1 MKVIRCIG
9 KTTRCDAEID
19 FTKPVRFWE
28 RVSLTG
34 GSILSIPIVEKCGMT
49 EIYFWDNENAT
60 AIIGDDKYELSAD
73 NPKVFARLKNNV
85 ELLFAF
91 NALK

>member
-19 FTKPVRFWE
+19 FTKPVRFWK

-34 GSILSIPIVEKCGMT
+34 GSILSIPVVVKCEET
-49 EIYFWDNENAT
+49 EVYFWDNENAT
-60 AIIGDDKYELSAD
+60 TIIGDDKYELSAD

-85 ELLFAF
+85 ELLFAL